1 MQYRCGFAGLS
12 AFAAE
17 EDHSMDRRGISKT
30 LALLA
35 AFPLLGFASGTTQA
49 AGPGVSDQEVLIG
62 ALGPLTGATAFM
74 GGPSRD
80 GMELAISQINAA
92 GGINGRKL
100 KLTYEHA
107 FTPAESVAAAK
118 KLVEQDHV
126 FVLILAS
133 GSTGAAA
140 AADYVRATGV
150 PTYNLFGSTSVI
162 REPFANNVFHGQS
175 PDVGVS
181 GQKLVDRALSA
192 AKGIKKIGVLAGTYA
207 FPQANLSQVVPR
219 LKAAG
224 VEPVVEQF
232 DQGARDY
239 TSQLIAFARERVPAV
254 IVLGSYSE
262 AGFAVKQGPE
272 KGLANVLWILDGSA
286 INDAIIPII
295 GPENVAHVIGA
306 SNSPFYVKQPAAPI
320 ESFLAAWQAKFGKPP
335 QGRPN
340 VYDMIGY
347 GDMYVLA
354 EAIKATGQDLTWEKL
369 IEAWSHLTD
378 AKPSKLGGA
387 DVIFPESFTPNDH
400 QGNKQ
405 MGAAVIK
412 DGIWQV
418 VPQ

>member
-1 MQYRCGFAGLS
+1 
-12 AFAAE
+12 
-17 EDHSMDRRGISKT
+17 MDRRHAATAVALWAGLGI
-30 LALLA
+30 
-35 AFPLLGFASGTTQA
+35 LGLGGVADA
-49 AGPGVSDQEVLIG
+49 AGPGVTEQEILIG

-74 GGPSRD
+74 GGPARD
-80 GMELAISQINAA
+80 GMDLAIGQINAA

-100 KLTYEHA
+100 KLAFEHA

-118 KLVEQDHV
+118 KLVEQDKV
-126 FVLILAS
+126 FVLLLAS

-150 PTYNLFGSTSVI
+150 PTYNLFGSTPVI
-162 REPFANNVFHGQS
+162 REPFAKNVFHGQS

-181 GQKLVDRALSA
+181 GQKLVDRTVGAL
-192 AKGIKKIGVLAGTYA
+192 KGAKKIGVLAGTYA
-207 FPQANLSQVVPR
+207 FPQANLSQVAPR

-239 TSQLIAFARERVPAV
+239 TSQLLAFARERVPGV
-254 IVLGSYSE
+254 LVLGSYSE
-262 AGFAVKQGPE
+262 AGFAIKEGPE
-272 KGLANVLWILDGSA
+272 KGLTNVTWILDGSA

-295 GPENVAHVIGA
+295 GPDAAKRVIGA
-306 SNSPFYVKQPAAPI
+306 SNSPYYIKQTAAPI
-320 ESFLAAWQAKFGKPP
+320 EKMLAEWTAKFGKPP

-340 VYDMIGY
+340 VYDLIGY

-354 EAIKATGQDLTWEKL
+354 QALKAAGPNLTWDGL

-378 AKPSKLGGA
+378 ARPSKLGGA
-387 DVIFPESFTPNDH
+387 DVIFPESFTPDDH

-405 MGAAVIK
+405 MGDAVIK

-418 VPQ
+418 VSH